1 MSRDATDLRSLLPTL
16 EPIAVL
22 RTSSSSSAM
31 EMATALY
38 AGGIRAMEIT
48 LTIPG
53 AIELIAELAADS
65 RMIVGAGT
73 VTSVDDLE
81 AVIDAGAR
89 FVVSPGLDVE
99 VATAAM
105 EHRVAFVPGAFTP
118 TEVMAA
124 RKLGLTTTKLFP
136 ASTAGPSHL
145 ASLRQ
150 VFPEVGIV
158 PTGGI
163 GPENVA
169 SWIDAGACAVG
180 IGSVI
185 NSTFASSGHHGLQV
199 LASDLIRSCE
209 HAAVRRTPR
218 KEL

>member
-1 MSRDATDLRSLLPTL
+1 MSHDATDLRSLLPTPV
-16 EPIAVL
+16 PIAVL
-22 RTSSSSSAM
+22 RTSSSCEAQ
-31 EMATALY
+31 EMAYALCD
-38 AGGIRAMEIT
+38 GGIRAMEIT

-53 AIELIAELAADS
+53 ATDLIAELATDS

-73 VTSVDDLE
+73 VTSADEVE
-81 AVIDAGAR
+81 AVVKAGAR

-99 VATAAM
+99 VVAAAM
-105 EHRVAFVPGAFTP
+105 DHGVAMVPGAFTP

-136 ASTAGPSHL
+136 ASTAGPGHL

-150 VFPEVGIV
+150 VFPEIGIV

-163 GPENVA
+163 GPEDVA
-169 SWIDAGACAVG
+169 TWLHAGACAVG

-185 NSTFASSGHHGLQV
+185 NSTFASSGHHGLQE

-209 HAAVRRTPR
+209 HAAARRTP
-218 KEL
+218 